1 MAKMNINPHNFL
13 VKKIMGIVQHYD
25 DDKYWRRREIVV
37 NPKNKTCKLIK
48 LYYLFILRSVMPT
61 IMPQWEQI

>member
-25 DDKYWRRREIVV
+25 DDKYWRRRKIVV

-48 LYYLFILRSVMPT
+48 LYYLLY
-61 IMPQWEQI
+61 